1 MSRHRDSPCPEQLEV
16 LLFWSTST
24 QEAMLEYLIKKF
36 SLTETKSDPY
46 KGMSGSYKIVT
57 LPSDK
62 LIFLK
67 FLYLGENEFICNGW
81 SQKNR
86 SIKIDL

>member
-24 QEAMLEYLIKKF
+24 QEAMLEYLIKF

-46 KGMSGSYKIVT
+46 KGMNGSYKIVT

-67 FLYLGENEFICNGW
+67 FLYLGEN
-81 SQKNR
+81 
-86 SIKIDL
+86 